1 MYKDSNFKVVKD
13 ENLVL
18 PTSEEDESG
27 LAIINDEVMEDLQQL
42 GVIKQEE
49 QVIPIPPKP

>member
-1 MYKDSNFKVVKD
+1 MYIDSNFKVVKD

-18 PTSEEDESG
+18 PTSEEDDSG

-42 GVIKQEE
+42 GVIK
-49 QVIPIPPKP
+49 

>member
-1 MYKDSNFKVVKD
+1 MYTDSNFKVVKD

>member
-1 MYKDSNFKVVKD
+1 MYTDSNFKVVKD

-18 PTSEEDESG
+18 PTSEEDDSG